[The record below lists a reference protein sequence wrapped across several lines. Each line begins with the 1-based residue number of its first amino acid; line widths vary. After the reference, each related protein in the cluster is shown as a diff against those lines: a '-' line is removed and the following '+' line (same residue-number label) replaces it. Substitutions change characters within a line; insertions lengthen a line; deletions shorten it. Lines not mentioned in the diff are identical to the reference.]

1 MEGEMMDTVKKNKDL
16 DQNINIENNAG
27 TQFDPELVFIF
38 IKKVIGEEKESGVQA
53 S

>member
-1 MEGEMMDTVKKNKDL
+1 MTSDRSYRGALPIKVVIDELEK
-16 DQNINIENNAG
+16 NAG

-38 IKKVIGEEKESGVQA
+38 IKKVIGEEKESGAQV